1 MKKVYIAF
9 APSAVHLGN
18 CFLGASHS
26 RSEARQMAG
35 RAGYVRDFASV
46 EDALA
51 EYPHWE
57 GEILCEL

>member
-9 APSAVHLGN
+9 APSAVHIAN
-18 CFLGASHS
+18 CFLGASYS

-35 RAGYVRDFASV
+35 RAGYVRDFASM
-46 EDALA
+46 EAALE

-57 GEILCEL
+57 EEILCEL